1 MRISDDRFE
10 WLVAIIATLGLI
22 FFIFGI
28 LLPDGKSIDSDILND
43 APLADTSLITF
54 TAKPSDKLLIAV
66 WDSELNAYK
75 SFTARADSVANGLGT
90 RLIHKEDQP

>member
-28 LLPDGKSIDSDILND
+28 LLPDGKSINPDILND
-43 APLADTSLITF
+43 APPADTSLITF

-66 WDSELNAYK
+66 WDSELNAYR
-75 SFTARADSVANGLGT
+75 SFTSRADSVANGLGT
-90 RLIHKEDQP
+90 ILIHKEDQP